1 MNDRRRQQI
10 MSILAI
16 VAVIAVSAKFIKAIW
31 RGEITQSRVKPL
43 N

>member
-1 MNDRRRQQI
+1 MNRRRRQQI
-10 MSILAI
+10 MTIFAI
-16 VAVIAVSAKFIKAIW
+16 VAALAFSAKFIKAAW